1 VNVDKTSTP
10 KRIPSE
16 HDKVFIGHASIRQDL
31 VDVLSPDLRRQ
42 QRRFSWLPER
52 TKNTPE
58 MARMDPQG

>member
-1 VNVDKTSTP
+1 MTKFSWVN
-10 KRIPSE
+10 
-16 HDKVFIGHASIRQDL
+16 ASMRQDL
-31 VDVLSPDLRRQ
+31 VVGLSPVLRRQ